1 MTPMDA
7 PKSISRKPILSPS
20 DRLMTRTLLDEA
32 LDAWTYVRTSLL
44 AEAEIVPDDQYGF
57 RPHPKSRTFGEL
69 LTHIL
74 ESGCLMVG
82 ELSRQD
88 GDFTRAPY
96 GTLMTE
102 HAAGLSRDTH
112 PPALRAE
119 LHRTLHEGVATLRD
133 TGEIHMLQNIRQF
146 NGEWATRLAWMHHA
160 IAHEEYHRGQV
171 ALYARM
177 QDIVPALTRA
187 IHGESGEG

>member
-1 MTPMDA
+1 MA
-7 PKSISRKPILSPS
+7 H
-20 DRLMTRTLLDEA
+20 TLLDEA
-32 LDAWTYVRTSLL
+32 LEAWAYARTSLL
-44 AEAEIVPDDQYGF
+44 AEAEIVPDGNYGF
-57 RPHPKSRTFGEL
+57 RPHPESRTFGEL

-74 ESGCLMVG
+74 ESGCVMVG
-82 ELSRQD
+82 ELSRPD

-96 GTLMTE
+96 ETLIAE
-102 HAAGLSRDTH
+102 HASGLSRDTS

-119 LHRTLHEGVATLRD
+119 LERTLQDGVARLREA
-133 TGEIHMLQNIRQF
+133 GEIHMLQTIRQF
-146 NGEWATRLAWMHHA
+146 NGERATRLAWMHHA
-160 IAHEEYHRGQV
+160 IAHEEYHRGQI